1 MIEYLAQHGGFYL
14 EAAEILKQDR
24 RMGIFHPEILVTH
37 PSLPHIEAD
46 LPEREQIRS
55 SAVCVSGFGAED
67 HTLERDQRYSSLDRH
82 HNSLTCSHVYTLFRM
97 VYNEIPSV
105 RSNSLKDPASCL
117 WEFLRQSDAIHG
129 SRCLLQ

>member
-1 MIEYLAQHGGFYL
+1 MNALCRVSIGAMIEYLAQHGGFYL

-82 HNSLTCSHVYTLFRM
+82 HNSLTCSQCLHSIQDGVQR
-97 VYNEIPSV
+97 
-105 RSNSLKDPASCL
+105 DPLCS
-117 WEFLRQSDAIHG
+117 
-129 SRCLLQ
+129 